1 MRTKNRKTEILGN
14 LFGSKSSLSN
24 VHMYMVKPVIRAI
37 GTGCIQN
44 KLNYENKIEILILI
58 KLQFYQKPILTF
70 YSTYGQYHEI

>member
-1 MRTKNRKTEILGN
+1 
-14 LFGSKSSLSN
+14 
-24 VHMYMVKPVIRAI
+24 MYMVKPAIWAI